1 MMVQAGE
8 VMTNQKIP
16 LSRTNI
22 SFSCLSST
30 GGEGQGGGGIF
41 LLLLVA
47 PCQRRRGD

>member
-22 SFSCLSST
+22 SFSCLSLPPP
-30 GGEGQGGGGIF
+30 GGGSGWGVF
-41 LLLLVA
+41 SYFYW
-47 PCQRRRGD
+47 